1 METGFWGVPDV
12 NGLIFVGLALT
23 SLCAAFITGI
33 AGAAGGLLVLG
44 TLALV
49 FPPAVLI
56 PVHTFV
62 MLGDNLGRV
71 VILWRYLMW
80 RVMLPFFIGAAV
92 GAAAGG
98 QIFVALP
105 TATLQCILGIF
116 IIIFTWMP
124 RIANVGSL
132 SGRFGLVGFAA
143 TFVGM
148 FVSATGALVGP
159 FVAAAC
165 PDRRALI
172 CTFSGLMG
180 VVHLCKL
187 IAFGLLGVTLGPY
200 LPLIAAMFATTVIGN
215 LVASRVLTRIPEE
228 RFRMV
233 FRILLTALALR
244 VLWLAADNAGII

>member
-23 SLCAAFITGI
+23 SLCAAFITGS
-33 AGAAGGLLVLG
+33 AGAAGGLLVRG

-49 FPPAVLI
+49 FPPAVLL

-80 RVMLPFFIGAAV
+80 RVMLPVFIGAAI

-124 RIANVGSL
+124 KIANV
-132 SGRFGLVGFAA
+132 
-143 TFVGM
+143 
-148 FVSATGALVGP
+148 
-159 FVAAAC
+159 
-165 PDRRALI
+165 
-172 CTFSGLMG
+172 
-180 VVHLCKL
+180 
-187 IAFGLLGVTLGPY
+187 
-200 LPLIAAMFATTVIGN
+200 
-215 LVASRVLTRIPEE
+215 
-228 RFRMV
+228 
-233 FRILLTALALR
+233 
-244 VLWLAADNAGII
+244 W